1 MREKESKP
9 HQIAYTTLLC
19 YYLHPLKRP
28 DSCLVKP
35 KPQNRKSCQTTA
47 RYMEEA
53 SLLSFLFPSC
63 PASFLLFSPQPPCN
77 TKRPLWGR
85 ALWSRFIIVGII
97 YHCCRYYLCNLFI
110 MQGCRCI
117 TSGNASMQ
125 ISARKFAVLR
135 FRNIV
140 FLWQRVDKF
149 RHANEVCYVRCP
161 RSPRSLSAR
170 PNYAELFLECT
181 MFTLKR
187 SLETA
192 FFAMSICFTLVFIF
206 FL

>member
-19 YYLHPLKRP
+19 YYLYPLKRP
-28 DSCLVKP
+28 NSFLVKP

-53 SLLSFLFPSC
+53 SLLSFPFPSC

-77 TKRPLWGR
+77 TKRPLWR
-85 ALWSRFIIVGII
+85 RELWSQYFIIVGII

-135 FRNIV
+135 FEGYMLCCLQSEISFFIDNV
-140 FLWQRVDKF
+140 WTNFGTQT
-149 RHANEVCYVRCP
+149 
-161 RSPRSLSAR
+161 RSV
-170 PNYAELFLECT
+170 
-181 MFTLKR
+181 M
-187 SLETA
+187 
-192 FFAMSICFTLVFIF
+192 
-206 FL
+206 